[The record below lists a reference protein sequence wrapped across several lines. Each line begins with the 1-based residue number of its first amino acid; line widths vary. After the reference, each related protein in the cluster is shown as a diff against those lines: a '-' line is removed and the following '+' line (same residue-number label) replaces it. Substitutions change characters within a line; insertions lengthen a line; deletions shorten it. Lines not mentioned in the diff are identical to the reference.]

1 MTNIRF
7 YDTII
12 SPVIAEKSTLLAGGN
27 QFVFNVRK
35 DSSKSE
41 IRSAVESLFNV
52 KVVSVNTLVR
62 KGKLKRLSRISAARG
77 GVRSSR
83 DIYVSR
89 KDIKRA
95 YVKLAKGYS
104 IDVSGG
110 F

>member
-1 MTNIRF
+1 MTDIRF

-12 SPVIAEKSTLLAGGN
+12 SPVIAEKSTLLSEKN

-41 IRSAVESLFNV
+41 IKSAVEALFNV
-52 KVVSVNTLVR
+52 KVISVNTLIR
-62 KGKLKRLSRISAARG
+62 KGKVKRLSRVSAARSR
-77 GVRSSR
+77 VRSSR

-95 YVKLAKGYS
+95 FVTLAKGHS
-104 IDVSGG
+104 IDVSVGI
-110 F
+110 